1 LDEATKLAT
10 QITLGKPDEAV
21 GWFELGK
28 DQGVQKQYD
37 QAVPNLQ
44 KALQMNEASKKPDP
58 QVEGAAQAA
67 LGDAYAHTKKMDL
80 AVQAFDAAGKA
91 DPTNAY
97 TYYSNEAILLTNSGD
112 IDQAATAAD
121 KAIAADP
128 SKPMAYYLKGQ
139 ALIQKAGQDKSGK
152 ITVPP
157 GCVEAYQKYLDLDPN
172 GAHAQEVQGLL
183 EGIGVK
189 VKSNYKAKS

>member
-1 LDEATKLAT
+1 
-10 QITLGKPDEAV
+10 
-21 GWFELGK
+21 
-28 DQGVQKQYD
+28 
-37 QAVPNLQ
+37 
-44 KALQMNEASKKPDP
+44 
-58 QVEGAAQAA
+58 
-67 LGDAYAHTKKMDL
+67 
-80 AVQAFDAAGKA
+80 
-91 DPTNAY
+91 
-97 TYYSNEAILLTNSGD
+97 
-112 IDQAATAAD
+112 
-121 KAIAADP
+121 
-128 SKPMAYYLKGQ
+128 MAYYLKGQ